1 MGYALSTKHFADI
14 LVAMPSAV
22 SIVVMVWLGAAL
34 AAVWRMMPIHDD
46 DNGTAQGV

>member
-34 AAVWRMMPIHDD
+34 AAANRL
-46 DNGTAQGV
+46 TATKKMNARI